1 MHSTIVNETE
11 TQTSYALQYRQRGI
25 LTSESQA
32 FRGVAR
38 SSGNPTVLST
48 TLSVQDMPCPKI
60 VRSRKIMFHTAIVVL
75 VYSSADLIVF
85 GD

>member
-1 MHSTIVNETE
+1 
-11 TQTSYALQYRQRGI
+11 
-25 LTSESQA
+25 
-32 FRGVAR
+32 
-38 SSGNPTVLST
+38 
-48 TLSVQDMPCPKI
+48 MPCPKI